1 MRVCTGNVRVRR
13 QGKSED
19 SGRSEGY
26 RDAGEGGFF
35 LKWHLDTVC
44 FMLGTVLF
52 AHTCVLSNQ
61 HTCLV
66 SWISSISGCLMRKL
80 GIEEAVMC
88 LQVIFLVRDGASVRN
103 PEGWHF

>member
-35 LKWHLDTVC
+35 LT
-44 FMLGTVLF
+44 
-52 AHTCVLSNQ
+52 
-61 HTCLV
+61 
-66 SWISSISGCLMRKL
+66 
-80 GIEEAVMC
+80 
-88 LQVIFLVRDGASVRN
+88 
-103 PEGWHF
+103 